1 MLVVVYKIDMNLHKC
16 IRMLKKHYNRQI
28 KLNKFFTI
36 IHLVELIIYKV
47 NQLLIQEVINNHFVN
62 LYLHVQ
68 MKLYYLKIYI
78 N

>member
-1 MLVVVYKIDMNLHKC
+1 MVVYKIDMNLHKC

-36 IHLVELIIYKV
+36 INLVELIIY
-47 NQLLIQEVINNHFVN
+47 NLIQLLIQEVINNHFVN